1 MKIVVQRVGHAEVKV
16 DHETV
21 GKIGHGLLIF
31 VGVTHTDT
39 ENDVKFLAEKAVNLR
54 IFNDHEGKMN
64 RSLLNIGGEALIV
77 SQFTLYGDAQKGR
90 RPSFTE
96 AAGPDLANTLYLE
109 FIREV
114 EKSGVKTATGIF
126 GADMKVELLND
137 GPVTIIIDS
146 K

>member
-1 MKIVVQRVGHAEVKV
+1 MKIVVQRVSHAEVKV
-16 DHETV
+16 DNEV
-21 GKIGHGLLIF
+21 IGKIGHGLLIF
-31 VGVTHTDT
+31 VGVTHADTDK
-39 ENDVKFLAEKAVNLR
+39 DVKFLAEKAVNLR

-64 RSLLNIGGEALIV
+64 RSLLNISGEALIV

-96 AAGPDLANTLYLE
+96 AAESDLANRLYLE
-109 FIREV
+109 FIGEI
-114 EKSGVKTATGIF
+114 EKTGVKTATGIF

>member
-1 MKIVVQRVGHAEVKV
+1 MKIVVQRVSHAEVKV

-21 GKIGHGLLIF
+21 GKIGYGLMIL

-39 ENDVKFLAEKAVNLR
+39 ESDAKFLAEKAVNLR

-96 AAGPDLANTLYLE
+96 AAGPELANNLYLQ
-109 FIREV
+109 FISEI
-114 EKSGVKTATGIF
+114 EKTGVKTATGIF

-137 GPVTIIIDS
+137 GPVTIIINS

>member
-1 MKIVVQRVGHAEVKV
+1 MKIVVQRVSHAEVKV
-16 DHETV
+16 DNEV
-21 GKIGHGLLIF
+21 IGKIGHGLLIF

-39 ENDVKFLAEKAVNLR
+39 EKDVSFLAEKAVNLR

-64 RSLLNIGGEALIV
+64 RSLLNVSGEVLIV

-96 AAGPDLANTLYLE
+96 AAGPDLANALYLE
-109 FIREV
+109 FISEV